1 MKYIHLVEKLQKYQD
16 KIKEGIA
23 KDKDVDTIPVDL
35 DEKCKAADAW
45 LAEADKKLGSAEVPT
60 LTPDIDPILD
70 YSTALDHYSHMFSEK
85 VQSEITEF
93 AELVR
98 ELFQMVKTD

>member
-1 MKYIHLVEKLQKYQD
+1 MKYIHLIEKLEKYQD
-16 KIKEGIA
+16 KIKESIA
-23 KDKDVDTIPVDL
+23 NDPNIGAIPEDL
-35 DEKCKAADAW
+35 DEKCKAADEW
-45 LAEADKKLGSAEVPT
+45 LAEADKKLGSAEVPEM
-60 LTPDIDPILD
+60 TPDIDPILD
-70 YSTALDHYSHMFSEK
+70 YSTALDFYSHMFSEK